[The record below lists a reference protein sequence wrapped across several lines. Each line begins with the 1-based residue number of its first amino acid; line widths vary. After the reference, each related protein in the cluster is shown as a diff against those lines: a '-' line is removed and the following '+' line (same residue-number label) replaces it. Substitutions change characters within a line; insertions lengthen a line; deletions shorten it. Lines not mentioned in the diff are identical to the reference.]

1 VSRNSSPAGAF
12 VCLHPLAAALALVP
26 AFTLAQGIATEAQL
40 KTISVT
46 ETRAQL
52 DPNLPNSTASKTAKD
67 LEEQNLFNPE
77 DALRYL
83 PSTTVR
89 KRYFGDRN
97 ANVGG
102 RSFGVLEPGRALVY
116 LDGYLISTFLGRF
129 DAPRWN
135 MVNNESI
142 ERVDMLYGPYSAIYP
157 GNSMGTT
164 VAITERKPQGLEA
177 SASIKYNSQPFK
189 EYSTSE
195 TYQGSMTSGRIA
207 SKLDS
212 GLWYALGLQ
221 HQDVTGHPM
230 GFANLT
236 RTAANAAK
244 AFTAPAGTAV
254 SGIVYDTN
262 SEGTDR
268 ALFGA
273 TGIDHTVQDTVNLRL
288 GYAISAS
295 QEVEGRISTWR
306 NKSTVST
313 QSWLRDAA
321 GNTVWSG
328 PVNDGVNGFNLAAG
342 SAAAASPFAP
352 SQRDEDHRQ
361 LGVTWK
367 TKHATGWNASVVV
380 TDYRI
385 LSDIYR
391 QAYTAQPVAALGGAG
406 TATHRDGTGWNTF
419 EVQTTYTPRQGDWGH
434 AKHALV
440 FGLHRN
446 DYHLSNVVNNATN
459 WRTSETTLN
468 QNYYGKTSI
477 TALYGQDAWQM
488 TPDLVLTLGLRQEQ
502 FTSYDGSQFFTGVA
516 PVSYPS
522 RTLVASSPK
531 ASLAWTARDD
541 LLLKAS
547 VGKGVRF
554 PNVDELFNGTKTGT
568 SVTQSDPNL
577 RPEQS
582 TSVELS
588 AESYLDQHSLRVSVF
603 RDDVKDSIYRQ
614 TDATVTPSVT
624 RVSNVDRVLT
634 QGLELSWQSRDVLLA
649 GLNVSGSA
657 TWADA
662 RVMENAAMPSS
673 EGKRWLRLPAQRY
686 TLQTSYR
693 PNAQWL
699 FSGAWRVAGPMF
711 NTQLNTDTYSDV
723 YGGAS
728 RVNQVDVHM
737 AWHFAKDWT
746 WSAGIDNLTN
756 SQAWQ
761 AHSLPQRAF
770 QTELRYSLK

>member
-1 VSRNSSPAGAF
+1 MRKNSFPVGVATR
-12 VCLHPLAAALALVP
+12 LHPWVAALALVP
-26 AFTLAQGIATEAQL
+26 AFAQAQGIATEAQL

-67 LEEQNLFNPE
+67 LEEQNIFNAE

-102 RSFGVLEPGRALVY
+102 RSFGVTEPGRALVY

-164 VAITERKPQGLEA
+164 VAIAERKPQGLEA

-189 EYSTSE
+189 EYNTSE
-195 TYQGSMTSGRIA
+195 TYQGSMASGRIA

-212 GLWYALGLQ
+212 GLWYVLGLQ

-230 GFANLT
+230 GYANVL
-236 RTAANAAK
+236 RTAAGQFA
-244 AFTAPAGTAV
+244 APAGTQV
-254 SGIVYDTN
+254 SGIVYDKN
-262 SEGTDR
+262 PENVDR

-273 TGIDHTVQDTVNLRL
+273 NSIDHTVQDTMNVRL
-288 GYAISAS
+288 GYALSAT
-295 QEVEGRISTWR
+295 QELEGRISLWR
-306 NKSTVST
+306 NKSTVTT

-328 PVNDGVNGFNLAAG
+328 LVNDGVNGFNLVAG

-352 SQRDEDHRQ
+352 SQRDEDNRQ
-361 LGVTWK
+361 LGLTWK
-367 TKHATGWNASVVV
+367 TKHATGWNTSVVV
-380 TDYRI
+380 TDYSI
-385 LSDIYR
+385 LSDVNR

-419 EVQTTYTPRQGDWGH
+419 EVQTTYTPSQGDWGN

-446 DYHLSNVVNNATN
+446 DYHLSNVVNNATD
-459 WRTSETTLN
+459 WRNSETTLN
-468 QNYYGKTSI
+468 QNYYGKTTIS
-477 TALYGQDAWQM
+477 ALYGQDAWQM
-488 TPDLVLTLGLRQEQ
+488 TPDLMLTLGLRQEQ

-516 PVSYPS
+516 PVSYPT
-522 RTLVASSPK
+522 RTLTASSPK
-531 ASLAWTARDD
+531 ASLAWAARDD

-568 SVTQSDPNL
+568 SVTVSDPNL

-588 AESYLDQHSLRVSVF
+588 AESFWDQHSVRVSLF
-603 RDDVKDSIYRQ
+603 RDDVKDTILRQ
-614 TDATVTPSVT
+614 TDATVTPTVT
-624 RVSNVDRVLT
+624 RGSNVDRVVT
-634 QGLELSWQSRDVLLA
+634 HGLELSWQSRDVFVV
-649 GLNVSGSA
+649 GLNFSGSS

-662 RVMENAAMPSS
+662 RVVENAAMPAS
-673 EGKRWLRLPAQRY
+673 EGKSWLRIPAQRY

-699 FSGAWRVAGPMF
+699 FSGAWRVAGPMY
-711 NTQLNTDTYSDV
+711 NTQLNTDSNSDV
-723 YGGAS
+723 YGGTS
-728 RVNQVDVHM
+728 RVNQVDLHA
-737 AWHFAKDWT
+737 AWNFAKDWT

-761 AHSLPQRAF
+761 AHSLPQRSF

>member
-1 VSRNSSPAGAF
+1 M
-12 VCLHPLAAALALVP
+12 P
-26 AFTLAQGIATEAQL
+26 AFAQAQGIATEAQL

-67 LEEQNLFNPE
+67 LEEQNLFNAE
-77 DALRYL
+77 DALRYM

-212 GLWYALGLQ
+212 GLWYVLGLQ

-230 GFANLT
+230 GYANVLRGATGQFA
-236 RTAANAAK
+236 AS
-244 AFTAPAGTAV
+244 AGTPV
-254 SGIVYDTN
+254 SGIVYDKN
-262 SEGTDR
+262 PENVDR

-273 TGIDHTVQDTVNLRL
+273 TSVDHTVQDTMNVRL
-288 GYAISAS
+288 GYALSAT
-295 QEVEGRISTWR
+295 QELEGRVSLWR
-306 NKSTVST
+306 NKSTVTT
-313 QSWLRDAA
+313 QSWLCDAA

-328 PVNDGVNGFNLAAG
+328 LVTDGANGFNLVAG

-352 SQRDEDHRQ
+352 SQRDEDNRQ
-361 LGVTWK
+361 LGLTWK

-380 TDYRI
+380 TDYSI
-385 LSDIYR
+385 LSDINR

-406 TATHRDGTGWNTF
+406 SVTHRDGTGWNTL
-419 EVQTTYTPRQGDWGH
+419 EVQTTYTPSQGDWGN

-446 DYHLSNVVNNATN
+446 DYHLSNVVNNATD
-459 WRTSETTLN
+459 WRTAETTLN
-468 QNYYGKTSI
+468 QNYYGKTTIS
-477 TALYGQDAWQM
+477 ALYGQDAWQM
-488 TPDLVLTLGLRQEQ
+488 TPDLMLTLGLRQEQ

-516 PVSYPS
+516 PVGYPT
-522 RTLVASSPK
+522 RTLTATSPK
-531 ASLAWTARDD
+531 ASLAWAARDD

-588 AESYLDQHSLRVSVF
+588 AESFLDKHSVRVSLF
-603 RDDVKDSIYRQ
+603 RDDVKDTILRQ
-614 TDATVTPSVT
+614 TDATVTPTVT
-624 RVSNVDRVLT
+624 RVSNVDRVVT
-634 QGLELSWQSRDVLLA
+634 NGLELSWQSRDVFVA
-649 GLNVSGSA
+649 GLSFSGSA

-662 RVMENAAMPSS
+662 RVVENAAMPAS
-673 EGKRWLRLPAQRY
+673 EGKSWLRIPAQRY

-693 PNAQWL
+693 PNAQWV
-699 FSGAWRVAGPMF
+699 FSGAWRVAGRMY
-711 NTQLNTDTYSDV
+711 NTQLNTDTNPDV
-723 YGGAS
+723 YGGTS
-728 RVNQVDVHM
+728 SVNQVDVHT

-756 SQAWQ
+756 SPAWQ
-761 AHSLPQRAF
+761 AHSLPQRAL
-770 QTELRYSLK
+770 QTELRYSMK

>member
-1 VSRNSSPAGAF
+1 MRKNRFAVGASA
-12 VCLHPLAAALALVP
+12 CLHPLVAALALIP
-26 AFTLAQGIATEAQL
+26 AVALAQGIATEAQL

-67 LEEQNLFNPE
+67 LEEQNLFNAE

-102 RSFGVLEPGRALVY
+102 RSFGVTEPGRALVY

-189 EYSTSE
+189 EYNTSE
-195 TYQGSMTSGRIA
+195 TYQGSMGSGRIA

-212 GLWYALGLQ
+212 GLWYVLGLQ

-230 GFANLT
+230 GYANVL
-236 RTAANAAK
+236 RTAAGQFA
-244 AFTAPAGTAV
+244 APAGTLV
-254 SGIVYDTN
+254 SGMAVDKN
-262 SEGTDR
+262 PENVDR

-273 TGIDHTVQDTVNLRL
+273 TSIDHTVQDTMNVRL
-288 GYAISAS
+288 GYALSAT
-295 QEVEGRISTWR
+295 QELEGRISLWR
-306 NKSTVST
+306 NKSTVTT

-328 PVNDGVNGFNLAAG
+328 LVHDGANGFNLVAG

-352 SQRDEDHRQ
+352 SQRDEDNRQ

-367 TKHATGWNASVVV
+367 TKHATGWNTSVVV

-385 LSDIYR
+385 LSDVNR
-391 QAYTAQPVAALGGAG
+391 AAYTAQPVAALGGAG
-406 TATHRDGTGWNTF
+406 TVTHRDGTGWNTF
-419 EVQTTYTPRQGDWGH
+419 EVQTTYTPSPGDWGN

-446 DYHLSNVVNNATN
+446 DYHLNNVVNNATD
-459 WRTSETTLN
+459 WRNAESTLN
-468 QNYYGKTSI
+468 QNYDGKTTIS
-477 TALYGQDAWQM
+477 ALYGQDAWQM
-488 TPDLVLTLGLRQEQ
+488 TPDLMLTLGVRQEQ

-516 PVSYPS
+516 PVSYPT
-522 RTLVASSPK
+522 RTLVATSPK
-531 ASLAWTARDD
+531 ASLAWAARDD

-588 AESYLDQHSLRVSVF
+588 AESFLEKHSVRISLF
-603 RDDVKDSIYRQ
+603 RDDVKDTILRQ
-614 TDATVTPSVT
+614 TDATVTPTVT
-624 RVSNVDRVLT
+624 RVSNVDRVVT
-634 QGLELSWQSRDVLLA
+634 NGLELSWQSRDVLVA
-649 GLNVSGSA
+649 GLSFSGSA

-662 RVMENAAMPSS
+662 RVVENAALPAS
-673 EGKRWLRLPAQRY
+673 EGKSWLRIPAQRY

-699 FSGAWRVAGPMF
+699 FSGAWRMAGPMY
-711 NTQLNTDTYSDV
+711 NTQRNTDTNPDV
-723 YGGAS
+723 YGGTS
-728 RVNQVDVHM
+728 SVNQVDVHT
-737 AWHFAKDWT
+737 AWHFSKDWT
-746 WSAGIDNLTN
+746 WSAGIDNLSN
-756 SQAWQ
+756 RQAWQ
-761 AHSLPQRAF
+761 AHSLPQRSF

>member
-1 VSRNSSPAGAF
+1 MHNNYFTAGAATR
-12 VCLHPLAAALALVP
+12 LRPLVAALALIP
-26 AFTLAQGIATEAQL
+26 AFALAQGIATEAQL

-67 LEEQNLFNPE
+67 LEEQNLFNAE
-77 DALRYL
+77 DALRYM

-129 DAPRWN
+129 DSPRWQ

-157 GNSMGTT
+157 GNSIGTT

-177 SASIKYNSQPFK
+177 SASVKYNSQPFK
-189 EYSTSE
+189 EYNTSE
-195 TYQGSMTSGRIA
+195 TYQGSMTSARLA

-212 GLWYALGLQ
+212 GLWYVLGLQ

-230 GFANLT
+230 GFANVL
-236 RTAANAAK
+236 RGAAGQFA
-244 AFTAPAGTAV
+244 APAGTRV
-254 SGIVYDTN
+254 TGIVVDKN
-262 SEGTDR
+262 PENVDR

-273 TGIDHTVQDTVNLRL
+273 TSIDHTVQDTMNVRL
-288 GYAISAS
+288 GYALSAT
-295 QEVEGRISTWR
+295 QELEGRISTWT
-306 NKSTVST
+306 NKSTVTT

-328 PVNDGVNGFNLAAG
+328 LVNDGINGFTLAAG
-342 SAAAASPFAP
+342 NATTASPFAP
-352 SQRDEDHRQ
+352 SQRDEDNRQ
-361 LGVTWK
+361 LGLTWK
-367 TKHATGWNASVVV
+367 TKHATGWNASVVA
-380 TDYRI
+380 TDYSI
-385 LSDIYR
+385 LSDANR

-406 TATHRDGTGWNTF
+406 TVTRRDGTGWNTF
-419 EVQTTYTPRQGDWGH
+419 EVQTTYTPSTGDWGN

-446 DYHLSNVVNNATN
+446 DYHLNNVVNNSTD
-459 WRTSETTLN
+459 WRNSETTLN
-468 QNYYGKTSI
+468 QNYYGKTTIS
-477 TALYGQDAWQM
+477 AVYGQDAWQM
-488 TPDLVLTLGLRQEQ
+488 TPDLMLTLGLRQEQ

-516 PVSYPS
+516 PVSYPT
-522 RTLVASSPK
+522 RTLVATSPK
-531 ASLAWTARDD
+531 ASLAWAARDD

-588 AESYLDQHSLRVSVF
+588 AESFLDKHSVRVSLF
-603 RDDVKDSIYRQ
+603 RDDVKDTILRQ
-614 TDATVTPSVT
+614 TDATVTPTVT
-624 RVSNVDRVLT
+624 RVSNVDRVVT
-634 QGLELSWQSRDVLLA
+634 NGLELSWQSRDVFVV
-649 GLNVSGSA
+649 GLNFSGSA

-662 RVMENAAMPSS
+662 RVMENAALPAS
-673 EGKRWLRLPAQRY
+673 EGKSWLRIPAQRY

-693 PNAQWL
+693 PNAQWV
-699 FSGAWRVAGPMF
+699 FSGAWRVAGRMF
-711 NTQLNTDTYSDV
+711 NTQLNTDTNPDV
-723 YGGAS
+723 YGGTS
-728 RVNQVDVHM
+728 SVNQLDVHA
-737 AWHFAKDWT
+737 AWSFAKDWT
-746 WSAGIDNLTN
+746 WSAGIDNLN
-756 SQAWQ
+756 NNPSWQ
-761 AHSLPQRAF
+761 AHSLPQRSI
-770 QTELRYSLK
+770 QTELRYSMK